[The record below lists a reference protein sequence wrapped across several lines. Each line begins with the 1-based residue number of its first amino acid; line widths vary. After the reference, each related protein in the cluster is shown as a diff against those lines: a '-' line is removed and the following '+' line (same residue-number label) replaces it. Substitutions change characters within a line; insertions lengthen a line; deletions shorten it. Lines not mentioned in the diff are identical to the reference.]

1 MNIIDLH
8 KDNYSFDHYIT
19 RCCNMDLLEIL
30 EDTRRELERLNKIN
44 LHSKTYQPYAD
55 MITAYKFSLLEI
67 YGFLGGAPIGVISER
82 NRECIKPLLKHLGIK
97 VD

>member
-8 KDNYSFDHYIT
+8 KDHYSFDHYIT

-30 EDTRRELERLNKIN
+30 EDTRRELERLNKTN

-55 MITAYKFSLLEI
+55 MITAYKFSIQEI
-67 YGFLGGAPIGVISER
+67 YEFLGGAPIGVISER